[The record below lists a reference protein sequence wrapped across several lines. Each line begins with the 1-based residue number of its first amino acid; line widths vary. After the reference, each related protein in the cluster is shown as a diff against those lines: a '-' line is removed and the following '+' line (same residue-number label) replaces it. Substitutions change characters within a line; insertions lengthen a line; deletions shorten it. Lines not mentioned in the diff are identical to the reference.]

1 MRKLLI
7 LTLFV
12 TLIIA
17 LVGLRKV
24 LAACGENCDSTY
36 QSDVESCHLM
46 YGDDPEDA
54 DDLAMCIQTARDDY
68 RTCVESCAN
77 QAD

>member
-7 LTLFV
+7 LIVFV
-12 TLIIA
+12 IFIVT
-17 LVGLRKV
+17 LVGLRRV
-24 LAACGENCDSTY
+24 LAACGANCDSTY
-36 QSDVESCHLM
+36 QSDIASCHLM
-46 YGDDPEDA
+46 YGDDPDTA

-68 RTCVESCAN
+68 RSCVEECAD